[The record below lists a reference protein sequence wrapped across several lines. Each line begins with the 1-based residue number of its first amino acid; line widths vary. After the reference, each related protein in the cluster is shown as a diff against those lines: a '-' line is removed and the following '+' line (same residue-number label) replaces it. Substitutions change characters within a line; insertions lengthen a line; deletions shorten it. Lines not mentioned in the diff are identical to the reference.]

1 MVTSTRSKSKSICQQ
16 QLKYLII
23 FIKPLVTNESLEK
36 PLGAFQE
43 KIMKK
48 FDKKLDKQNTKI
60 IELQTKIAIQGNAL
74 QKFEIKSDDNEQYS
88 RRSSIRIHGVQYDE
102 NVDISVINKVERCCD
117 EIAVKPDMNEIYS
130 VNYIG
135 KPIFDTDSKQKV
147 R

>member
-1 MVTSTRSKSKSICQQ
+1 MVTTTPSKSKSICQQ

-43 KIMKK
+43 KIMKR

>member
-1 MVTSTRSKSKSICQQ
+1 MVTTTPSKSKSICQQ

-43 KIMKK
+43 KIMKR

-102 NVDISVINKVERCCD
+102 NVDISVVNKVERCCD

>member
-1 MVTSTRSKSKSICQQ
+1 
-16 QLKYLII
+16 
-23 FIKPLVTNESLEK
+23 
-36 PLGAFQE
+36 
-43 KIMKK
+43 MKR

-74 QKFEIKSDDNEQYS
+74 QKLEIKSDDNEQYS

-102 NVDISVINKVERCCD
+102 NVDISVTNKVERCCD

-147 R
+147 RWIIVKFKSWESRIAFYKALLRY

>member
-1 MVTSTRSKSKSICQQ
+1 MVTTTRSKSKSICQQ

-43 KIMKK
+43 KIMKR

-117 EIAVKPDMNEIYS
+117 EIAVKPDMNEMYS

>member
-1 MVTSTRSKSKSICQQ
+1 M
-16 QLKYLII
+16 II

-43 KIMKK
+43 KIMKR

-60 IELQTKIAIQGNAL
+60 IELQTKIAIQGNAI
-74 QKFEIKSDDNEQYS
+74 QKLEIKSDDNEQYS

-102 NVDISVINKVERCCD
+102 NVDISVINKVERCYD
-117 EIAVKPDMNEIYS
+117 EITVKPDMNEIYS

-135 KPIFDTDSKQKV
+135 KSIFDTDSKQKV

>member
-1 MVTSTRSKSKSICQQ
+1 
-16 QLKYLII
+16 
-23 FIKPLVTNESLEK
+23 
-36 PLGAFQE
+36 
-43 KIMKK
+43 MKK

-102 NVDISVINKVERCCD
+102 NVDISVTNKVERCCD

-147 R
+147 RWIIVKFKSWESRRAFYKALSRY

>member
-1 MVTSTRSKSKSICQQ
+1 
-16 QLKYLII
+16 
-23 FIKPLVTNESLEK
+23 
-36 PLGAFQE
+36 
-43 KIMKK
+43 MKR

-130 VNYIG
+130 VNYID
-135 KPIFDTDSKQKV
+135 KPIFDSDSKQNVTLIIVKFKSWES
-147 R
+147 RRAFYKALSRY

>member
-1 MVTSTRSKSKSICQQ
+1 M
-16 QLKYLII
+16 II

-43 KIMKK
+43 KIMKR

-130 VNYIG
+130 VNYID
-135 KPIFDTDSKQKV
+135 KPIFDSDSKQNV
-147 R
+147 RLIIVKFKS

>member
-1 MVTSTRSKSKSICQQ
+1 
-16 QLKYLII
+16 
-23 FIKPLVTNESLEK
+23 
-36 PLGAFQE
+36 
-43 KIMKK
+43 MKR

-102 NVDISVINKVERCCD
+102 NVDISVINKAERCCD
-117 EIAVKPDMNEIYS
+117 EIAVKPDMNEMYS

>member
-1 MVTSTRSKSKSICQQ
+1 
-16 QLKYLII
+16 
-23 FIKPLVTNESLEK
+23 
-36 PLGAFQE
+36 
-43 KIMKK
+43 MKR

-74 QKFEIKSDDNEQYS
+74 QKLEIKSDDNEQYS

-130 VNYIG
+130 VNYID
-135 KPIFDTDSKQKV
+135 KPIFDSDSKQNVTLIIVKFKS
-147 R
+147 